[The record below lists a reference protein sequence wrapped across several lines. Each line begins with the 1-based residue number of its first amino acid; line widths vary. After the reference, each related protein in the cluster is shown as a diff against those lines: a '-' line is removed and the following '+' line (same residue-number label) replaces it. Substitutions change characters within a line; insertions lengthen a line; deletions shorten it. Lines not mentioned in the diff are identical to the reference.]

1 MDASQP
7 KERPDIAVFPD
18 LNMVIR
24 TPAGRQY
31 RGKVLEHTSQ
41 HAEGETWLQVQF
53 LDGVGKDDIHDAAL
67 LKQHYRK
74 SGRPDYFPQE
84 SRVEPLD
91 VAFNRIPPGKRT
103 DKNADTLIGELWDT
117 DGLWTL
123 LIKPSKAERVL
134 YAGSVLP
141 AQAEIANPAS
151 KIAQYQRAQRP
162 GEAQVEVKSDAP
174 KGSGPRPRG

>member
-1 MDASQP
+1 MPS
-7 KERPDIAVFPD
+7 
-18 LNMVIR
+18 MS
-24 TPAGRQY
+24 AGREY
-31 RGKVLEHTSQ
+31 RGKILEHPSQ
-41 HAEGETWLQVQF
+41 HADGETWLQVQF

-74 SGRPDYFPQE
+74 SGRPEYFPPE
-84 SRVEPLD
+84 SRVEPLA
-91 VAFNRIPPGKRT
+91 VAFNRIPSAKRT
-103 DKNADTLIGELWDT
+103 DKNADTLIGELWDSH
-117 DGLWTL
+117 GLWTL

-162 GEAQVEVKSDAP
+162 GEAPVEVKDAP
-174 KGSGPRPRG
+174 QDPGPRPAG

>member
-1 MDASQP
+1 MEISMDASQ
-7 KERPDIAVFPD
+7 KERPDIAIFPD

-24 TPAGRQY
+24 TPAGREY
-31 RGKVLEHTSQ
+31 RGKILEHPSQ
-41 HAEGETWLQVQF
+41 HAQGEPWLQVQF
-53 LDGVGKDDIHDAAL
+53 LDGVGKDDVHGSAL
-67 LKQHYRK
+67 LKQQYRK

-91 VAFNRIPPGKRT
+91 VAFNRIPSAKRT
-103 DKNADTLIGELWDT
+103 EKNADTLIGEMWDA

-162 GEAQVEVKSDAP
+162 
-174 KGSGPRPRG
+174 